1 MDIAERRER
10 LRGVVHAYPHNL
22 MEVLLE
28 KWNAGQAEFVS
39 ATESI
44 EVGQIPDSEVLERL
58 ISTCYQTSI
67 LLEEERPLRFRLILR
82 EPEKLAAED
91 GPPDGLH
98 RLIFSEPRLFN
109 EYELRKLAPAV
120 DYSRS
125 LIGAKVIDDGELQI
139 WGLIHS
145 GWRWVQAI
153 RGGGQEY
160 APLPESLVLYVTGPG
175 DIVVCKGSAMIAM
188 LKGGKIFTPAKSVF
202 NSRWVSDREA
212 YMELWD
218 LHEDARLRAEGRW
231 ALLERTFPN
240 MIARQVTKRVISII
254 RNSHHGGTIVS
265 LSPEVA
271 SEVGSENPYLNIKYL
286 FREEEPRNRFRTLL
300 IKLMNS
306 LAESYGGARR
316 DDRAVGWK
324 EYVASKNDVLAQLD
338 EAVLEYAHFI
348 AGLTAVDGAV
358 ILSQKHELI
367 GFGGV
372 ILESLNKVNL
382 VARSLDPEGD
392 VTELEQVDAVG
403 MRHRA
408 VYHLC
413 NELHDTVAMVISQD
427 GDVDVVK
434 WKNGI
439 VTVWNVS
446 PYPHFTELW

>member
-1 MDIAERRER
+1 M
-10 LRGVVHAYPHNL
+10 VHSYPHNL
-22 MEVLLE
+22 MEILLE
-28 KWNAGQAEFVS
+28 KWDAGQAGFDS
-39 ATESI
+39 STAS
-44 EVGQIPDSEVLERL
+44 PDDKFDQLPDPALLEGL

-67 LLEEERPLRFRLILR
+67 LFEEERPLRFRLILR
-82 EPEKLAAED
+82 DPEKLAAED

-98 RLIFSEPRLFN
+98 RLIFSQPRSFN

-125 LIGAKVIDDGELQI
+125 LIGAKVDARGELQI

-145 GWRWVQAI
+145 GLRWIQAI
-153 RGGGQEY
+153 RGGGLEY
-160 APLPESLVLYVTGPG
+160 APLPGSLVLYVTGPG
-175 DIVVCKGSAMIAM
+175 NIVVCKGSAMIVM
-188 LKGGKIFTPAKSVF
+188 LNGGKIFTPAKSVF
-202 NSRWVSDREA
+202 DSRSLSDRLTEG
-212 YMELWD
+212 YMELWN
-218 LHEDARLRAEGRW
+218 LHEASRLKAKGHW
-231 ALLERTFPN
+231 ALLERNFPN
-240 MIARQVTKRVISII
+240 MIAQEVTKRIISTV
-254 RNSHHGGTIVS
+254 RNSHHGGTILS
-265 LSPEVA
+265 LSPKWA
-271 SEVGSENPYLNIKYL
+271 SEACSENRYLNIKYL

-300 IKLMNS
+300 IKLMNT
-306 LAESYGGARR
+306 LAESYG
-316 DDRAVGWK
+316 DLKEPDRTVGWK

-382 VARSLDPEGD
+382 VARSLDSEGD
-392 VTELEQVDAVG
+392 RTVLEPVDGVG
-403 MRHRA
+403 MRHRT

-413 NELHDTVAMVISQD
+413 NELHDTMAMVISQD

-439 VTVWNVS
+439 VTCWNVL
-446 PYPHFTELW
+446 PYPHFSENSDISD